1 MIVQMREMFALLL
14 LVIPVPIDIDGLF
27 ILLSSKLSTHFSL
40 ILDQVE
46 PGLSMLQNSYIN
58 DLHQLRYYSAI

>member
-1 MIVQMREMFALLL
+1 MIVQMREMFAQLL

-46 PGLSMLQNSYIN
+46 PGLSMLQNS
-58 DLHQLRYYSAI
+58 